1 MRSLVALLLL
11 IFLMVQ
17 GALWF
22 GQGSMPDLW
31 RLRDRLAAQQLEN
44 DQLSE
49 RNRALAA
56 EVEDLKAGLEAVE
69 ERARAELGMI
79 KRGETFYQVIEPRAD
94 AETPDDEKQPSPAE
108 RNEVAAEDD

>member
-1 MRSLVALLLL
+1 
-11 IFLMVQ
+11 
-17 GALWF
+17 
-22 GQGSMPDLW
+22 MPDLW

-79 KRGETFYQVIEPRAD
+79 KRGETFYQVIEPESAPEKPGD
-94 AETPDDEKQPSPAE
+94 ETQSSPAVPD
-108 RNEVAAEDD
+108 EVAAEDD